1 MAVEG
6 DAVKRQQDRLLE
18 ALKAGAHVTPLYAWA
33 QLGIYRLAA
42 RVNDCR
48 KAGADIVS
56 ERVKVR
62 NQFGETC
69 VVSSYRLATPAA

>member
-1 MAVEG
+1 MKTQCERLMA
-6 DAVKRQQDRLLE
+6 
-18 ALKAGAHVTPLYAWA
+18 ALQSGAHVTPLYAWA

-56 ERVKVR
+56 ERVTVK
-62 NQFGETC
+62 NQYGEAC
-69 VVSSYRLATPAA
+69 SVSSYRLATPTA

>member
-1 MAVEG
+1 MKTQT
-6 DAVKRQQDRLLE
+6 KRLME
-18 ALKAGAHVTPLYAWA
+18 ALETGAHVTPLYAWA

-56 ERVKVR
+56 ERVTVK
-62 NQFGETC
+62 NQYGEAC
-69 VVSSYRLATPAA
+69 SVSSYRLAKSAA